1 MRSDWLL
8 RRPSL
13 MLEARS
19 LASFLSMQV
28 SPMTKSP
35 VLRPRVSV
43 ASVMSLFCISV
54 RTLERIWLGSLLS
67 M

>member
-19 LASFLSMQV
+19 LACFRSMQV
-28 SPMTKSP
+28 LPITKSP
-35 VLRPRVSV
+35 VLSPRVSV
-43 ASVMSLFCISV
+43 ASVMSLFCISFW
-54 RTLERIWLGSLLS
+54 TLERIWLGSLLS